1 MKLIIPMAGR
11 GTRLRPHTLTT
22 PKPLLRFCGNYILET
37 IIKTLIN
44 ATKNKINEVVFVV
57 SDIEQENKEK
67 IKDISK
73 KHNLKYTF
81 ATQEKP
87 LGTAH
92 AIGCAKENLKEEIF
106 VVFADTLFFG
116 NIEIKENIDACV
128 WTYRVDDPSSYG
140 VVITNE
146 KSDIIDFKE
155 KPKKPI
161 SNKAIIGL
169 YYFKKGERLLNDINY
184 IINKGIKD
192 KEEYQLT
199 TVLSNMLVRGD
210 KIKNKEVDEWL
221 DCGTVEA
228 LLEANKSLLQKQNK
242 QTNNSQIIQPCFI
255 GDSVEIKNS
264 IIGPNVSIDKNT
276 KIESAVIKN
285 TIIGSNTNI
294 KDAVFSNS
302 LIGNNVKIQDIKN
315 KNNLNMGD
323 YSQIN

>member
-44 ATKNKINEVVFVV
+44 ATKNKIKEVVFII
-57 SDIEQENKEK
+57 SDIEKENKDK

-73 KHNLKYTF
+73 KHNLKYSF

-92 AIGCAKENLKEEIF
+92 AIGCAKEKLKEEIF

-116 NIEIKENIDACV
+116 NIEIQENIDACI

-140 VVITNE
+140 VVLTNK
-146 KSDIIDFKE
+146 KSDIVDFKE

-169 YYFKKGERLLNDINY
+169 YYFKKGKQLLDDINH
-184 IINKGIKD
+184 IIKKGIKE

-210 KIKNKEVDEWL
+210 KIKNKEVEEWL

-228 LLEANKSLLQKQNK
+228 LLEANKSLLQKQKK
-242 QTNNSQIIQPCFI
+242 QTNNNQIIQPCFI
-255 GDSVEIKNS
+255 GNSVEIKNS

-276 KIESAVIKN
+276 KIEGSVIKN
-285 TIIGSNTNI
+285 TIIGSKTNV
-294 KDAVFSNS
+294 KDSIFSNS
-302 LIGNNVKIQDIKN
+302 LIGNNVEIKDIKN
-315 KNNLNMGD
+315 KTNLNIGD